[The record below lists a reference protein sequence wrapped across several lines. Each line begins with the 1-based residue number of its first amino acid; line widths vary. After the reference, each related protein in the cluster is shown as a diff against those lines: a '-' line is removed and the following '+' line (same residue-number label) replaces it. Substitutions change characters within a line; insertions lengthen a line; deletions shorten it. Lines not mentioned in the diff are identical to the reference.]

1 MAYVPVPGYQ
11 PTYNPTLPYNKPIPG
26 GLCIGMSVYIQG
38 VASEHM
44 KRHLSFLTSQTME
57 GPPIFNPPVP
67 FRRILQGGL
76 TARRTIIVKGF
87 IPPTGKSFAINFI
100 VGSTG
105 DMALHINSRLT
116 EDTVV
121 RNSYLNGSWGSEE
134 RKISY
139 NPFGPGK
146 FFDLSIRCG
155 IDRFKV
161 YANGQHL
168 FDYSHR
174 FSAFQNVD
182 VLEIQ
187 GDINLSYIQI

>member
-1 MAYVPVPGYQ
+1 
-11 PTYNPTLPYNKPIPG
+11 
-26 GLCIGMSVYIQG
+26 
-38 VASEHM
+38 
-44 KRHLSFLTSQTME
+44 
-57 GPPIFNPPVP
+57 
-67 FRRILQGGL
+67 
-76 TARRTIIVKGF
+76 
-87 IPPTGKSFAINFI
+87 
-100 VGSTG
+100 
-105 DMALHINSRLT
+105 MALHINSRLT

-134 RKISY
+134 KKISH

-146 FFDLSIRCG
+146 FFDVSRGSLSPPSLQSLCPGPSLKPALSLQLSLRCG